1 MAWTLARAHS
11 VCRCASGGD
20 YSHHRIDL
28 TVMLMTITDWLW
40 SYVLI
45 GALLLVG
52 VRFTIGSR
60 YVQIR
65 LFRRALAVLSDIEWR
80 GSERGISS
88 FQALTVSVAGR
99 VGGGNIAGVAVAIT
113 LGGPGALFWMWLIAL
128 LGMSTSLFECALA
141 QLYKRRH
148 GEETFRGGPAY
159 VMRYGLGWRVL
170 PVIYSVLLLVTIGFG
185 FNAVQS
191 YVVTTSIESAFGV
204 PALTSGLV
212 MTGVMAVI
220 LFGGIRRLAMV
231 SEIIVPAMVV
241 GYLMLALLVLA
252 LNVGEIPSA
261 LWLIVSSAFGLE
273 QAVGGGVA
281 AAIAQGARRG
291 LFSNEAGL
299 GTVPNV
305 AAAAD
310 VPHPMS
316 QGLVQSL
323 SVFIDTIILCTATA
337 LIILMSSTYGAE
349 SAQMQGVVMTQ
360 MAVAEHVGSW
370 GEPMVSLA
378 LVLFATTTIAYNS
391 FLGENSIAYFERL
404 GPRAILVFRFAV
416 LTMIAWASVQ
426 DLGTVFGFADLTMAL
441 LALTNLLALWSL
453 YPVAQSLLTHF
464 ESQLDAGQSP
474 RFSRDQ
480 LPRETLDP
488 ASWPQHQTD

>member
-1 MAWTLARAHS
+1 M
-11 VCRCASGGD
+11 
-20 YSHHRIDL
+20 L
-28 TVMLMTITDWLW
+28 TVVTDWLW

-52 VRFTIGSR
+52 LRYTVGSR
-60 YVQIR
+60 GVQIR
-65 LFRRALAVLSDIEWR
+65 LFRRTFAVLSQIEWR
-80 GSERGISS
+80 GSDRGISS
-88 FQALTVSVAGR
+88 FQALAVSVAGR

-128 LGMSTSLFECALA
+128 LGMATSLFECALA

-148 GEETFRGGPAY
+148 GDETFRGGPAY
-159 VMRYGLGWRVL
+159 VMRYGLGWRWL
-170 PVIYSVLLLVTIGFG
+170 PVVYSVLLLITVGFG

-191 YVVTTSIESAFGV
+191 YVVTTSIGSAFGV
-204 PALTSGLV
+204 PAVVSGVV
-212 MTGVMAVI
+212 MTAVMAII
-220 LFGGIRRLAMV
+220 LFGGIRRLALV
-231 SEIIVPAMVV
+231 SEVVVPLMVL
-241 GYLMLALLVLA
+241 GYLAVALVVLA
-252 LNVGEIPSA
+252 LNMTQIPSA
-261 LWLIVSSAFGLE
+261 LALIFSSAFGLE

-337 LIILMSSTYGAE
+337 LIILMSSVYGADP
-349 SAQMQGVVMTQ
+349 ANTQGVVLTQ
-360 MAVAEHVGSW
+360 MAVAEHLGPL
-370 GEPMVSLA
+370 GEPLVSIA
-378 LVLFATTTIAYNS
+378 LVLFAMTTIAYNS
-391 FLGENSIAYFERL
+391 FLGENSIAYFEKL
-404 GPRAILVFRFAV
+404 GPKAILVFRLSILA
-416 LTMIAWASVQ
+416 MIAWASVQ

-441 LALTNLLALWSL
+441 LALTNLLALWAL
-453 YPVAQSLLTHF
+453 YPVGLSLLQHF
-464 ESQLDAGQSP
+464 ESTIPLYK
-474 RFSRDQ
+474 FIYY
-480 LPRETLDP
+480 
-488 ASWPQHQTD
+488 

>member
-1 MAWTLARAHS
+1 M
-11 VCRCASGGD
+11 
-20 YSHHRIDL
+20 L
-28 TVMLMTITDWLW
+28 TVVTDWLW

-52 VRFTIGSR
+52 LRYTVGSR
-60 YVQIR
+60 GVQIR
-65 LFRRALAVLSDIEWR
+65 LFRSTFAVLSQIEWR
-80 GSERGISS
+80 GSDRGISS
-88 FQALTVSVAGR
+88 FQALAVSVAGR

-128 LGMSTSLFECALA
+128 LGMATSLFECALA

-148 GEETFRGGPAY
+148 GDETFRGGPAY
-159 VMRYGLGWRVL
+159 VMRHGLGWRWL
-170 PVIYSVLLLVTIGFG
+170 PVVYSVLLLVTIGFG

-204 PALTSGLV
+204 PAVASGVV
-212 MTGVMAVI
+212 MTAVMAII
-220 LFGGIRRLAMV
+220 LFGGIRRLALV
-231 SEIIVPAMVV
+231 SEVVVPLMVL
-241 GYLMLALLVLA
+241 GYLALALVVLA
-252 LNVGEIPSA
+252 LNVTQIPSA
-261 LWLIVSSAFGLE
+261 LALIFSSAFGLE

-337 LIILMSSTYGAE
+337 LIILMSSVYGADP
-349 SAQMQGVVMTQ
+349 ANTQGVVLTQ
-360 MAVAEHVGSW
+360 MAVAEHLGPL
-370 GEPMVSLA
+370 GEPLVSIA
-378 LVLFATTTIAYNS
+378 LLLFATTTIAYNS
-391 FLGENSIAYFERL
+391 FLGENSIAYFEKL
-404 GPRAILVFRFAV
+404 GPKAILVFRLSV
-416 LTMIAWASVQ
+416 LAMIAWASVQ

-441 LALTNLLALWSL
+441 LALTNLLALWAL
-453 YPVAQSLLTHF
+453 YPVGLSLLQHF
-464 ESQLDAGQSP
+464 EGQLAQGGELHFSCDA
-474 RFSRDQ
+474 
-480 LPRETLDP
+480 LPEESLDP
-488 ASWPQHQTD
+488 ASWPTSR

>member
-1 MAWTLARAHS
+1 
-11 VCRCASGGD
+11 
-20 YSHHRIDL
+20 
-28 TVMLMTITDWLW
+28 MLLTITDWLW

-45 GALLLVG
+45 TALLAVG
-52 VRFTIGSR
+52 VRFTVGSR
-60 YVQIR
+60 AVQVR
-65 LFRRALAVLSDIEWR
+65 LFRRTLSVLSNIDWK
-80 GSERGISS
+80 GSDRGISS
-88 FQALTVSVAGR
+88 FQALAISVAGR

-148 GEETFRGGPAY
+148 GDETFRGGPAY
-159 VMRYGLGWRVL
+159 VMRYGLGWRVI

-204 PALTSGLV
+204 PAALSGAV
-212 MTGVMAVI
+212 MTAMMAII
-220 LFGGIRRLAMV
+220 LFGGIRRLAVV
-231 SEIIVPAMVV
+231 SEVVVPAMVI
-241 GYLMLALLVLA
+241 GYLVLA
-252 LNVGEIPSA
+252 IWVLILNFTDIPRAIA
-261 LWLIVSSAFGLE
+261 LIFSSAFGLE

-281 AAIAQGARRG
+281 AAVAQGARRG

-323 SVFIDTIILCTATA
+323 SVFIDTVILCTATA
-337 LIILMSSTYGAE
+337 LIILMSSVYG
-349 SAQMQGVVMTQ
+349 SDGQTVQGVVLTQ
-360 MAVAEHVGSW
+360 MAVAEHLGPI
-370 GEPMVSLA
+370 GEPLVSIA
-378 LVLFATTTIAYNS
+378 LVLFATTTIAYNA
-391 FLGENSIAYFERL
+391 FLGENSIAYFEHL
-404 GPRAILVFRFAV
+404 GRWAVPVFRLAV
-416 LTMIAWASVQ
+416 LVMIAWASVQ

-441 LALTNLLALWSL
+441 LALTNLLALWAL
-453 YPVAQSLLTHF
+453 YPVAISLLRHF
-464 ESQLDAGQSP
+464 EQQLEAGLAPQ
-474 RFSRDQ
+474 FSRDEM
-480 LPRETLDP
+480 PEEALDP
-488 ASWPQHQTD
+488 ASWPSEQ

>member
-1 MAWTLARAHS
+1 
-11 VCRCASGGD
+11 
-20 YSHHRIDL
+20 
-28 TVMLMTITDWLW
+28 MLMTITDWLW

-45 GALLLVG
+45 GALLIVG

-65 LFRRALAVLSDIEWR
+65 LFRRSLAVLSDIEWR

-88 FQALTVSVAGR
+88 FQALAVSVAGR

-191 YVVTTSIESAFGV
+191 YVLTTSIESAFGV
-204 PALTSGLV
+204 PTLTSGLV
-212 MTGVMAVI
+212 MTAIMAVI
-220 LFGGIRRLAMV
+220 LFGGIRRLALV
-231 SEIIVPAMVV
+231 SEVVVPAMVA
-241 GYLMLALLVLA
+241 GYLMLALVVLA
-252 LNVGEIPSA
+252 LNVGEIPGA

-281 AAIAQGARRG
+281 ASIAQGARRG

-337 LIILMSSTYGAE
+337 LIILLSSTYGAD

-360 MAVAEHVGSW
+360 MAVAEHMGPW
-370 GEPMVSLA
+370 GEPLVSLA

-404 GPRAILVFRFAV
+404 GPRAIPVFRVAV
-416 LTMIAWASVQ
+416 LTVIAWASVQ

-441 LALTNLLALWSL
+441 LALTNLLALWAL
-453 YPVAQSLLTHF
+453 YPVAQSLLAHF
-464 ESQLDAGQSP
+464 ELQVDAGQPP

-480 LPRETLDP
+480 LPRETLDS
-488 ASWPQHQTD
+488 ASWPQHLSD

>member
-1 MAWTLARAHS
+1 
-11 VCRCASGGD
+11 
-20 YSHHRIDL
+20 
-28 TVMLMTITDWLW
+28 MLMTITDWLW

-45 GALLLVG
+45 GALLIVG
-52 VRFTIGSR
+52 VRFTIGAR
-60 YVQIR
+60 GVQIR
-65 LFRRALAVLSDIEWR
+65 LFRHALTVLSDIDWR

-88 FQALTVSVAGR
+88 FQALAVSVAGR

-128 LGMSTSLFECALA
+128 LGMATSLFECALA

-148 GEETFRGGPAY
+148 GQETFRGGPAY

-170 PVIYSVLLLVTIGFG
+170 PVIYSVLLLVTVGFG

-212 MTGVMAVI
+212 MTATMAVI
-220 LFGGIRRLAMV
+220 LFGGIRRLALV
-231 SEIIVPAMVV
+231 SEVIVPAMVV
-241 GYLMLALLVLA
+241 GYLMLALMVLA
-252 LNVGEIPSA
+252 LNVAQIPSA
-261 LWLIVSSAFGLE
+261 LWLIISSAFGLE

-360 MAVAEHVGSW
+360 MAVAEHLGPW
-370 GEPMVSLA
+370 GEPLVSLA

-404 GPRAILVFRFAV
+404 GPKAILLFRLTV

-441 LALTNLLALWSL
+441 LALTNLLALWAL
-453 YPVAQSLLTHF
+453 YPIAMTLLRHF
-464 ESQLDAGQSP
+464 EAQLGSGELP

-480 LPRETLDP
+480 LPGEALDP
-488 ASWPQHQTD
+488 DSWPQVLED

>member
-1 MAWTLARAHS
+1 ML
-11 VCRCASGGD
+11 
-20 YSHHRIDL
+20 L
-28 TVMLMTITDWLW
+28 TVTDWLW

-45 GALLLVG
+45 TALLAVG
-52 VRFTIGSR
+52 VRFTVGSR
-60 YVQIR
+60 AVQVR
-65 LFRRALAVLSDIEWR
+65 LFRRTLSVLSNIDWK
-80 GSERGISS
+80 GSDRGISS
-88 FQALTVSVAGR
+88 FQALAVSVAGR

-148 GEETFRGGPAY
+148 GDETFRGGPAY
-159 VMRYGLGWRVL
+159 VMRYGLGWRVI

-204 PALTSGLV
+204 PAALSGAV
-212 MTGVMAVI
+212 MTAMMAII
-220 LFGGIRRLAMV
+220 LFGGIRRLAVV
-231 SEIIVPAMVV
+231 SEVVVPAMVI
-241 GYLMLALLVLA
+241 GYLVLA
-252 LNVGEIPSA
+252 IWVLILNFTDIPRAIA
-261 LWLIVSSAFGLE
+261 LIFSSAFGLE

-281 AAIAQGARRG
+281 AAVAQGARRG

-323 SVFIDTIILCTATA
+323 SVFIDTVILCTATA
-337 LIILMSSTYGAE
+337 LIILMSSVYGSDGQAV
-349 SAQMQGVVMTQ
+349 QGVVLTQ
-360 MAVAEHVGSW
+360 MAVAEHLGPI
-370 GEPMVSLA
+370 GEPLVSIA
-378 LVLFATTTIAYNS
+378 LVLFATTTIAYNA

-404 GPRAILVFRFAV
+404 GRWAVPVFRLSV
-416 LTMIAWASVQ
+416 LVMIAWASVQ

-441 LALTNLLALWSL
+441 LALTNLLALWAL
-453 YPVAQSLLTHF
+453 YPVAISLLRHF
-464 ESQLDAGQSP
+464 EQQLEAGLAPQ
-474 RFSRDQ
+474 FSRDEM
-480 LPRETLDP
+480 PEEALDP
-488 ASWPQHQTD
+488 ASWPSEQ

>member
-1 MAWTLARAHS
+1 ML
-11 VCRCASGGD
+11 
-20 YSHHRIDL
+20 L
-28 TVMLMTITDWLW
+28 TVTDWLW

-45 GALLLVG
+45 TALLAVG
-52 VRFTIGSR
+52 VRFTVGSR
-60 YVQIR
+60 AVQVR
-65 LFRRALAVLSDIEWR
+65 LFRRTLSVLSNIDWK
-80 GSERGISS
+80 GSDRGISS
-88 FQALTVSVAGR
+88 FQALAVSVAGR

-148 GEETFRGGPAY
+148 GDETFRGGPAY
-159 VMRYGLGWRVL
+159 VMRYGLGWRVI

-204 PALTSGLV
+204 PAALSGAI
-212 MTGVMAVI
+212 MTAMMAII
-220 LFGGIRRLAMV
+220 LFGGIRRLAV
-231 SEIIVPAMVV
+231 VAEVVVPAMVI
-241 GYLMLALLVLA
+241 GYLVLA
-252 LNVGEIPSA
+252 IWVLILNVTDIPRAIA
-261 LWLIVSSAFGLE
+261 LIFSSAFGLE

-281 AAIAQGARRG
+281 AAVVQGARRG

-323 SVFIDTIILCTATA
+323 SVFIDTVILCTATA
-337 LIILMSSTYGAE
+337 LIILMSSVYG
-349 SAQMQGVVMTQ
+349 SDGQTVQGVVLTQ
-360 MAVAEHVGSW
+360 MAVAEHLGPI
-370 GEPMVSLA
+370 GEPLVSIA
-378 LVLFATTTIAYNS
+378 LVLFATTTIAYNA
-391 FLGENSIAYFERL
+391 FLGENSIAYFEHL
-404 GPRAILVFRFAV
+404 GRWAVPVFRLAV
-416 LTMIAWASVQ
+416 LVMIAWASVQ

-441 LALTNLLALWSL
+441 LALTNLLALWAL
-453 YPVAQSLLTHF
+453 YPVAISLLRHF
-464 ESQLDAGQSP
+464 EQQLEAGLAPQ
-474 RFSRDQ
+474 FSRDDM
-480 LPRETLDP
+480 PEEALDP
-488 ASWPQHQTD
+488 ASWPSEQ

>member
-1 MAWTLARAHS
+1 
-11 VCRCASGGD
+11 
-20 YSHHRIDL
+20 
-28 TVMLMTITDWLW
+28 MLITITDWLW

-45 GALLLVG
+45 GALLIVG

-65 LFRRALAVLSDIEWR
+65 LFRRTVAVLSDIEWR

-88 FQALTVSVAGR
+88 FQALAVSVAGR

-191 YVVTTSIESAFGV
+191 YVLTTSIESAFGV

-212 MTGVMAVI
+212 MTAIMAII
-220 LFGGIRRLAMV
+220 LFGGIRRLALV
-231 SEIIVPAMVV
+231 
-241 GYLMLALLVLA
+241 VLA
-252 LNVGEIPSA
+252 LNMGQIPGA

-337 LIILMSSTYGAE
+337 LIILMSSTYGAD
-349 SAQMQGVVMTQ
+349 SGQLQGVVMTQ
-360 MAVAEHVGSW
+360 MAVAEHVGPW
-370 GEPMVSLA
+370 GEPLVSLA

-404 GPRAILVFRFAV
+404 GPRAILVFRVAV

-441 LALTNLLALWSL
+441 LALTNLLALWAL
-453 YPVAQSLLTHF
+453 YPVAQSLLVHF
-464 ESQLDAGQSP
+464 ETQVDAGQLP

-488 ASWPQHQTD
+488 ASWPQHLSD

>member
-1 MAWTLARAHS
+1 ML
-11 VCRCASGGD
+11 
-20 YSHHRIDL
+20 L
-28 TVMLMTITDWLW
+28 TVTDWLW

-45 GALLLVG
+45 TALLAVG
-52 VRFTIGSR
+52 VRFTVGSR
-60 YVQIR
+60 AVQVR
-65 LFRRALAVLSDIEWR
+65 LFRRTLSVLSNIDWK
-80 GSERGISS
+80 GSDRGISS
-88 FQALTVSVAGR
+88 FQALAVSVAGR

-148 GEETFRGGPAY
+148 GDETFRGGPAY
-159 VMRYGLGWRVL
+159 VMRYGLGWRVI

-204 PALTSGLV
+204 PAALSGAV
-212 MTGVMAVI
+212 MTAMMAII
-220 LFGGIRRLAMV
+220 LFGGIRRLAVV
-231 SEIIVPAMVV
+231 SEVVVPAMVI
-241 GYLMLALLVLA
+241 GYLVLA
-252 LNVGEIPSA
+252 IWVLILNFTDIPRAIALIFSSA
-261 LWLIVSSAFGLE
+261 LGLE

-281 AAIAQGARRG
+281 AAVVQGARRG

-323 SVFIDTIILCTATA
+323 SVFIDTVILCTATA
-337 LIILMSSTYGAE
+337 LIILMSSVYGSDGQAV
-349 SAQMQGVVMTQ
+349 QGVVLTQ
-360 MAVAEHVGSW
+360 MAVAEHLGPI
-370 GEPMVSLA
+370 GEPLVSIA
-378 LVLFATTTIAYNS
+378 LVLFATTTIAYNA
-391 FLGENSIAYFERL
+391 FLGENSIAYFEHL
-404 GPRAILVFRFAV
+404 GRWAVPVFRLAV
-416 LTMIAWASVQ
+416 LVMIAWASVQ

-441 LALTNLLALWSL
+441 LALTNLLALWAL
-453 YPVAQSLLTHF
+453 YPVAISLLRHF
-464 ESQLDAGQSP
+464 EQQLEAGVAPQ
-474 RFSRDQ
+474 FSRDEM
-480 LPRETLDP
+480 PEEALDP
-488 ASWPQHQTD
+488 ASWPSEQ

>member
-1 MAWTLARAHS
+1 ML
-11 VCRCASGGD
+11 
-20 YSHHRIDL
+20 L
-28 TVMLMTITDWLW
+28 TVTDWLW

-45 GALLLVG
+45 TALLAVG
-52 VRFTIGSR
+52 VRFTVGSR
-60 YVQIR
+60 AVQVR
-65 LFRRALAVLSDIEWR
+65 LFRRTLSVLSNIDWK
-80 GSERGISS
+80 GSDRGISS
-88 FQALTVSVAGR
+88 FQALAVSVAGR

-148 GEETFRGGPAY
+148 GDETFRGGPAY
-159 VMRYGLGWRVL
+159 VMRYGLGWRVI

-204 PALTSGLV
+204 PAALSGAV
-212 MTGVMAVI
+212 MTAMMAII
-220 LFGGIRRLAMV
+220 LFGGIRRLAVV
-231 SEIIVPAMVV
+231 SEVVVPAMVI
-241 GYLMLALLVLA
+241 GYLVLA
-252 LNVGEIPSA
+252 IWVLILNFTDIPRAIA
-261 LWLIVSSAFGLE
+261 LIFSSAFGLE

-281 AAIAQGARRG
+281 AAVVQGARRG

-323 SVFIDTIILCTATA
+323 SVFIDTVILCTATA
-337 LIILMSSTYGAE
+337 LIILMSSVYG
-349 SAQMQGVVMTQ
+349 SDGQTVQGVVLTQ
-360 MAVAEHVGSW
+360 MAVAEHLGPI
-370 GEPMVSLA
+370 GEPLVSIA
-378 LVLFATTTIAYNS
+378 LVLFATTTIAYNA
-391 FLGENSIAYFERL
+391 FLGENSIAYFEHL
-404 GPRAILVFRFAV
+404 GRWAVPVFRLAV
-416 LTMIAWASVQ
+416 LVMIAWASVQ

-441 LALTNLLALWSL
+441 LALTNLLALWAL
-453 YPVAQSLLTHF
+453 YPVAISLLRHF
-464 ESQLDAGQSP
+464 EQQLEAGLAPQ
-474 RFSRDQ
+474 FSRDEM
-480 LPRETLDP
+480 PEEALDP
-488 ASWPQHQTD
+488 ASWPSEQKP

>member
-1 MAWTLARAHS
+1 ML
-11 VCRCASGGD
+11 
-20 YSHHRIDL
+20 L
-28 TVMLMTITDWLW
+28 TVTDWLW

-45 GALLLVG
+45 TALLAVG
-52 VRFTIGSR
+52 VRFTVGSR
-60 YVQIR
+60 AVQVR
-65 LFRRALAVLSDIEWR
+65 LFRRTLSVLSNIDWK
-80 GSERGISS
+80 GSDRGISS
-88 FQALTVSVAGR
+88 FQALAVSVAGR

-148 GEETFRGGPAY
+148 GDETFRGGPAY
-159 VMRYGLGWRVL
+159 VMRYGLGWRVI

-204 PALTSGLV
+204 PAVLSGAV
-212 MTGVMAVI
+212 MTAMMAII
-220 LFGGIRRLAMV
+220 LFGGIRRLAVV
-231 SEIIVPAMVV
+231 SEVVVPAMVI
-241 GYLMLALLVLA
+241 GYLVLA
-252 LNVGEIPSA
+252 IWVLILNCTDIPRAIA
-261 LWLIVSSAFGLE
+261 LIFSSAFGLE

-281 AAIAQGARRG
+281 AAVAQGARRG

-323 SVFIDTIILCTATA
+323 SVFIDTVILCTATA
-337 LIILMSSTYGAE
+337 LIILMSSVYGSDGQAV
-349 SAQMQGVVMTQ
+349 QGVVLTQ
-360 MAVAEHVGSW
+360 MAVAEHLGPI
-370 GEPMVSLA
+370 GEPLVSIA
-378 LVLFATTTIAYNS
+378 LVLFATTTIAYNA

-404 GPRAILVFRFAV
+404 GRWAVPVFRLSV
-416 LTMIAWASVQ
+416 LVMIAWASVQ

-441 LALTNLLALWSL
+441 LALTNLLALWAL
-453 YPVAQSLLTHF
+453 YPVAISLLRHF
-464 ESQLDAGQSP
+464 EQQLEAGLAPQ
-474 RFSRDQ
+474 FSRDEM
-480 LPRETLDP
+480 PEEALDP
-488 ASWPQHQTD
+488 ASWPSEQ

>member
-1 MAWTLARAHS
+1 ML
-11 VCRCASGGD
+11 
-20 YSHHRIDL
+20 L
-28 TVMLMTITDWLW
+28 TVTDWLW

-45 GALLLVG
+45 TALLAVG
-52 VRFTIGSR
+52 VRFTVGSR
-60 YVQIR
+60 AVQVR
-65 LFRRALAVLSDIEWR
+65 LFRRTLSVLSNIDWK
-80 GSERGISS
+80 GSDRGISS
-88 FQALTVSVAGR
+88 FQALAVSVAGR

-148 GEETFRGGPAY
+148 RDETFRGGPAY
-159 VMRYGLGWRVL
+159 VMRYGLGWRVV

-204 PALTSGLV
+204 PAALSGAI
-212 MTGVMAVI
+212 MTAIMAII
-220 LFGGIRRLAMV
+220 LFGGIRRLAVV
-231 SEIIVPAMVV
+231 SEVVVPAMVI
-241 GYLMLALLVLA
+241 GYLVLA
-252 LNVGEIPSA
+252 IWVLILNFTDIPRAIA
-261 LWLIVSSAFGLE
+261 LIFSSAFGLE

-281 AAIAQGARRG
+281 AAVAQGARRG

-323 SVFIDTIILCTATA
+323 SVFIDTVILCTATA
-337 LIILMSSTYGAE
+337 LIILMSSVYG
-349 SAQMQGVVMTQ
+349 SDGQTVQGVVLTQ
-360 MAVAEHVGSW
+360 MAVAEHLGPI
-370 GEPMVSLA
+370 GEPLVSIA
-378 LVLFATTTIAYNS
+378 LVLFATTTIAYNA

-404 GPRAILVFRFAV
+404 GRWAVPVFRLTV
-416 LTMIAWASVQ
+416 LVMIAWASVQ

-441 LALTNLLALWSL
+441 LALTNLLALWAL
-453 YPVAQSLLTHF
+453 YPVAISLLRHF
-464 ESQLDAGQSP
+464 EQQLEAGLAP
-474 RFSRDQ
+474 EFSRDEM
-480 LPRETLDP
+480 PEEALDP
-488 ASWPQHQTD
+488 ASWPSEQKP

>member
-1 MAWTLARAHS
+1 
-11 VCRCASGGD
+11 
-20 YSHHRIDL
+20 
-28 TVMLMTITDWLW
+28 MLLTITDWLW

-45 GALLLVG
+45 TALLAVG
-52 VRFTIGSR
+52 VRFTVGSR
-60 YVQIR
+60 AVQLR
-65 LFRRALAVLSDIEWR
+65 LFRRTLSVLSNIDWK
-80 GSERGISS
+80 GSDRGISS
-88 FQALTVSVAGR
+88 FQALAVSVAGR

-148 GEETFRGGPAY
+148 GDETFRGGPAY
-159 VMRYGLGWRVL
+159 VMRYGLGWRVI

-204 PALTSGLV
+204 PAALSGAV
-212 MTGVMAVI
+212 MTAMMAII
-220 LFGGIRRLAMV
+220 LFGGIRRLAVV
-231 SEIIVPAMVV
+231 SEVVVPAMVI
-241 GYLMLALLVLA
+241 GYLVLA
-252 LNVGEIPSA
+252 IWVLILNFTDIPRAIA
-261 LWLIVSSAFGLE
+261 LIFSSAFGLE

-281 AAIAQGARRG
+281 AAVAQGARRG

-323 SVFIDTIILCTATA
+323 SVFIDTVILCTATA
-337 LIILMSSTYGAE
+337 LIILMSSVYGSDGQAV
-349 SAQMQGVVMTQ
+349 QGVVLTQ
-360 MAVAEHVGSW
+360 MAVAEHLGPI
-370 GEPMVSLA
+370 GEPLVSIA
-378 LVLFATTTIAYNS
+378 LVLFATTTIAYNA

-404 GPRAILVFRFAV
+404 GRWAVPVFRLSV
-416 LTMIAWASVQ
+416 LLMIAWASVQ
-426 DLGTVFGFADLTMAL
+426 DLATVFGFADLTMAL
-441 LALTNLLALWSL
+441 LALTNLLALWAL
-453 YPVAQSLLTHF
+453 YPVAISLLRHF
-464 ESQLDAGQSP
+464 EQQLEAGLAPQ
-474 RFSRDQ
+474 FSRDEM
-480 LPRETLDP
+480 PEEALDP
-488 ASWPQHQTD
+488 ASWPSEQ